1 MHKDIEFFKRF
12 IIMGFFIVVV
22 MSLYSN
28 YKKTGVLIPFITRH
42 ADSIGDKKVLPKKQQ
57 TETKQRID
65 QYVLYLK
72 SMDLEL
78 KALESTAST
87 NLTKDLDLD
96 KNYLKNL
103 DSK

>member
-1 MHKDIEFFKRF
+1 VHKDIEFFKRF
-12 IIMGFFIVVV
+12 IVMGIFIALA
-22 MSLYSN
+22 MGLYSN
-28 YKKTGVLIPFITRH
+28 YKKTGEIIPFVTRYVGN
-42 ADSIGDKKVLPKKQQ
+42 SGDIKVLPKKQQ
-57 TETKQRID
+57 IETRQRID

-96 KNYLKNL
+96 KTYLKNL
-103 DSK
+103 ENK

>member
-1 MHKDIEFFKRF
+1 MGVF
-12 IIMGFFIVVV
+12 IMMVMG
-22 MSLYSN
+22 LYSN
-28 YKKTGVLIPFITRH
+28 YKKTGVLIPFVTKH
-42 ADSIGDKKVLPKKQQ
+42 ADSNNAKKALPKKQQ

-96 KNYLKNL
+96 KSYLKNL
-103 DSK
+103 DNK

>member
-1 MHKDIEFFKRF
+1 MYKDIEFFKRL
-12 IIMGFFIVVV
+12 IIMGVFIMAV
-22 MSLYSN
+22 MGVYSG
-28 YKKTGVLIPFITRH
+28 YKKTGVVIPFVTEH
-42 ADSIGDKKVLPKKQQ
+42 TDNSDAKKALSRRQK
-57 TETKQRID
+57 ETKQRID

-72 SMDLEL
+72 GMDLEL

-96 KNYLKNL
+96 KNYLKNR

>member
-1 MHKDIEFFKRF
+1 MYKDSEFFKRF
-12 IIMGFFIVVV
+12 IIMGVFVIVV
-22 MSLYSN
+22 MGLYSS
-28 YKKTGVLIPFITRH
+28 YKKTGVLIPFVTRQVGNN
-42 ADSIGDKKVLPKKQQ
+42 DGKKALPNKQQ

-65 QYVLYLK
+65 QYVLYLE

-96 KNYLKNL
+96 KDYLKNL
-103 DSK
+103 DNR

>member
-1 MHKDIEFFKRF
+1 
-12 IIMGFFIVVV
+12 MGFFIVVV

-28 YKKTGVLIPFITRH
+28 YKKTGVLIPFVTRYV
-42 ADSIGDKKVLPKKQQ
+42 ASSDDKKAPPKKQQ
-57 TETKQRID
+57 IETKQRID

-78 KALESTAST
+78 KALEGTAST
-87 NLTKDLDLD
+87 NLTRDLDLN